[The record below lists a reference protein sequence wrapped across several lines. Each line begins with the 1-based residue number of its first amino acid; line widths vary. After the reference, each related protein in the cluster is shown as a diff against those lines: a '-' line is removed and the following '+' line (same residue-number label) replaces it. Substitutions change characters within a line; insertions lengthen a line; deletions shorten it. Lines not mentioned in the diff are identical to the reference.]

1 MNKPLSLEQLDHVCL
16 IAERLVDCNNA
27 VSENYHTNML
37 ISKASK
43 DYRCTDKLKTQLRWR
58 RWLIGLYDKG
68 APSTVSVQ
76 YHFHE
81 VTREHIT
88 ISAEFTFSVSGA
100 TWKARILQSL
110 SVDDKGCLLFGSNTA
125 IDESDPVNLAY
136 ENCDN
141 AAELCRHLVIENLN
155 ENFAINGTMGKDMP
169 AIHASDAKSD
179 LERLTTLKNE
189 TIKAL
194 NAVNIS
200 LSVTKG

>member
-125 IDESDPVNLAY
+125 IDESEEDFATFDETTGQLLIPGLEIGGQIVYRNLLFLLTDAVNL
-136 ENCDN
+136 
-141 AAELCRHLVIENLN
+141 LFR
-155 ENFAINGTMGKDMP
+155 
-169 AIHASDAKSD
+169 
-179 LERLTTLKNE
+179 LE
-189 TIKAL
+189 
-194 NAVNIS
+194 S
-200 LSVTKG
+200 LEEG